1 MSFANYWGKEK
12 KPLTQ
17 ASQWRILCQL
27 YFQPDTIL
35 MQNARATKKDL
46 LFFLKIISTSP
57 SRTCLLVDLS
67 DKHHNE
73 ICSCVPCWP
82 SKIPRG
88 HSIPIRLGTC
98 WTNSKS
104 LSKRSPKT
112 ASHSGDCLGNI
123 EIRKCSC
130 PCVTSLRTYLYNS
143 RWLPCSK
150 GYSRL
155 CYAQSPSIWI
165 PNAGKTRPCLT
176 HTHTTILMQM
186 AIWSWTKAISILLE
200 LGVGL
205 VLANLWKIWARL
217 VFFLVAAEL
226 HISSRGLSSS

>member
-1 MSFANYWGKEK
+1 M
-12 KPLTQ
+12 
-17 ASQWRILCQL
+17 
-27 YFQPDTIL
+27 
-35 MQNARATKKDL
+35 
-46 LFFLKIISTSP
+46 
-57 SRTCLLVDLS
+57 DLS

-104 LSKRSPKT
+104 LSKRSSKT

-176 HTHTTILMQM
+176 HTYHHIDANGNLIMNQGNFYPFR
-186 AIWSWTKAISILLE
+186 AGCRACAGESLE
-200 LGVGL
+200 
-205 VLANLWKIWARL
+205 N
-217 VFFLVAAEL
+217 
-226 HISSRGLSSS
+226 LSSSCFLLGCCGASHFFPRIVILLSQGQV